1 MSESSCGNCTED
13 DEEMAAPPEYR
24 HAFSNA
30 MAKALDAAAA
40 AKKPAGA
47 YFLTFLILWLLVGI
61 KHNCLF
67 HIQSCRILCCCL
79 HLVILLYC
87 FL

>member
-1 MSESSCGNCTED
+1 MSESSCGNCTD

-40 AKKPAGA
+40 AKKSAGG
-47 YFLTFLILWLLVGI
+47 YCNG
-61 KHNCLF
+61 
-67 HIQSCRILCCCL
+67 
-79 HLVILLYC
+79 LVIP
-87 FL
+87 